1 MTEVLRGL
9 VEAGRFPMAAYPVAY
24 RFFFTF
30 IIPVAFLT
38 TVPAE
43 TLLERVQVGWIVG
56 SGILAVVLLCLSR
69 RFWKFALR
77 FYTSASS

>member
-1 MTEVLRGL
+1 
-9 VEAGRFPMAAYPVAY
+9 MAAYPVAY

-69 RFWKFALR
+69 WFWKFALR